1 MNAVFYHN
9 EKQRIQASDSKAAI
23 EEKLGRTVHTEVLPL
38 ISFTRA
44 EDYHQK
50 YLLGRRS
57 ALARELKR
65 IYPIHKD
72 FVDSTAVARLNGY
85 VGGNG
90 SMTQLSSEIEKLGLS
105 LKSQQNL
112 TEMVKAT
119 LAEQ

>member
-1 MNAVFYHN
+1 MTSSVAASLQSITMGFG
-9 EKQRIQASDSKAAI
+9 KQFCN
-23 EEKLGRTVHTEVLPL
+23 TVHTEVLPL
-38 ISFTRA
+38 NSFTRA

-57 ALARELKR
+57 ELAMELKR

-90 SMTQLSSEIEKLGLS
+90 SMAQLSSELEKLGLG
-105 LKSQQNL
+105 LKSQQSL
-112 TEMVKAT
+112 TEMVRRKGRRF
-119 LAEQ
+119 